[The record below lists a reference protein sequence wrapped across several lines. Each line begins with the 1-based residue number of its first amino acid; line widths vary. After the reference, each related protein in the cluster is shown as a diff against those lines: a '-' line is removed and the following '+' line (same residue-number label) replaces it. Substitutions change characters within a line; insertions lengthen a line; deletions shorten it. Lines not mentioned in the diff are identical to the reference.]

1 MIVIT
6 EAINTITPVYT
17 EYPYYA
23 FSINIGDIPS
33 SVESFTSTNN
43 VITAVTY
50 TAFSAF
56 SGGYKC
62 SVNSANVFSGS
73 DYYIILTYRSIRTP
87 SVGGDDNE
95 VFPAITY
102 EYDKVSF
109 GILLQEATGSTSQ
122 NIAIDGIMVRR
133 A

>member
-1 MIVIT
+1 MIT

-23 FSINIGDIPS
+23 FSINIGEIPS
-33 SVESFTSTNN
+33 TVESFTSTNN

-56 SGGYKC
+56 TGGYRC
-62 SVNSANVFSGS
+62 SVNSASVFSGS
-73 DYYIILTYRSIRTP
+73 DYYIILTYRSIRP
-87 SVGGDDNE
+87 APVGGDDNE
-95 VFPAITY
+95 VHPAITY

-122 NIAIDGIMVRR
+122 NLSIDGILVRR